1 VQKPSIP
8 KGTRDFGPAQTA
20 KRKYIISSI
29 EAVFKKYGFMPL
41 ETPAMENLSVLMG
54 KYGTEGDQL
63 IFKVLN
69 SGDYL
74 KKASVDDYQA
84 GSQSLLHTISEK
96 GLRYDLTVP
105 FARYVSMHQNEIN
118 FPFKRYQIQP
128 VWRADRPQRGRY
140 REFYQCD
147 ADIIAPNR
155 GFQSGWKEVE
165 LTLMIG
171 EVFSK
176 LGLDAYEIRINHRDL
191 LFGIADFVEMKGQEI
206 PFCAALD
213 KIEKIGRE
221 AVVLEVK
228 QLGAN
233 TTKMNQVLD
242 AINLKD
248 DTPSMLERLQKLIN
262 GGQRGFDEL
271 SQFLETLSP
280 FNSKIII
287 DFSLARG
294 LSYYTGLIYE
304 VVPTSVKMGSICGG
318 GRYDDLTGIFGLPD
332 ISGIGISF
340 GLDRIYDV
348 LEELNLFPE
357 RSEQFTKVMIA
368 HLDEESFRQGIQI
381 VQQMR
386 SKGIASELYPEQVK
400 LKKQIQ
406 FANKSSIPYVLTIG
420 SDELASETFNLK
432 DLETGDQQNLS
443 LDQIIDKLLA
453 D

>member
-1 VQKPSIP
+1 
-8 KGTRDFGPAQTA
+8 
-20 KRKYIISSI
+20 
-29 EAVFKKYGFMPL
+29 
-41 ETPAMENLSVLMG
+41 
-54 KYGTEGDQL
+54 
-63 IFKVLN
+63 
-69 SGDYL
+69 
-74 KKASVDDYQA
+74 
-84 GSQSLLHTISEK
+84 
-96 GLRYDLTVP
+96 
-105 FARYVSMHQNEIN
+105 
-118 FPFKRYQIQP
+118 
-128 VWRADRPQRGRY
+128 
-140 REFYQCD
+140 
-147 ADIIAPNR
+147 
-155 GFQSGWKEVE
+155 
-165 LTLMIG
+165 
-171 EVFSK
+171 
-176 LGLDAYEIRINHRDL
+176 
-191 LFGIADFVEMKGQEI
+191 
-206 PFCAALD
+206 
-213 KIEKIGRE
+213 
-221 AVVLEVK
+221 
-228 QLGAN
+228 
-233 TTKMNQVLD
+233 
-242 AINLKD
+242 
-248 DTPSMLERLQKLIN
+248 